1 MASTSTS
8 ATPIPGPN
16 GSRPA
21 APPSVDVDLT
31 VAGPPPAPPP
41 DPLRRPATEPASAG
55 PRATEPPGPAADP
68 PAPPAAPLAS
78 GGSLT
83 PGASGRPADSSLP
96 DPAALDRLW
105 QPQSLIPVPK
115 AVPRTGWRKGVYKVS
130 AGKVNPGPSS
140 AEAMRDDLRHQVT
153 KPLAARRG
161 ERIAVLSTKG
171 GVGKTT
177 TTLMLGHTLAIERGD
192 RIVAL
197 DANPDYGTL
206 GYRVSPDTQ
215 RTVRDLLD
223 ARQGIHSYPDVRAYT
238 TQAPSRLEVL
248 AGDADPAVSDAYTAQ
263 DYADSL
269 GILGQHYN
277 VILTDCG
284 TGVLHDAM
292 RAVLHMATQLVIV
305 TGPAV
310 DQARHADHLLRWLH
324 KHGADHLVGSA
335 VTVVNAARNDLAVDV
350 DGLEAHFQQIT
361 RSVVR
366 VPYDPVLAAG
376 GIDGL
381 DRLDR
386 ATQDAY
392 LALAAAVTA
401 GFGRDA

>member
-1 MASTSTS
+1 MTTSMSPAS
-8 ATPIPGPN
+8 IPN
-16 GSRPA
+16 GRT
-21 APPSVDVDLT
+21 APDDTDVDLT
-31 VAGPPPAPPP
+31 AAGPPPAPPR
-41 DPLRRPATEPASAG
+41 DDIRRI
-55 PRATEPPGPAADP
+55 P
-68 PAPPAAPLAS
+68 PAPPQRAAANGSAARAEVAPAPAS
-78 GGSLT
+78 ASAPVPAPAPVPTRARQPGS
-83 PGASGRPADSSLP
+83 SRP
-96 DPAALDRLW
+96 DPAVLDRLW
-105 QPQSLIPVPK
+105 QPQTLIPEPK

-140 AEAMRDDLRHQVT
+140 AEATRDDLRRQVT
-153 KPLAARRG
+153 TPLAARRG

-206 GYRVSPDTQ
+206 GYRVSPDTP

-335 VTVVNAARNDLAVDV
+335 VTVVNAARNDLAVDI
-350 DGLEAHFQQIT
+350 DGLEAHFCEIT
-361 RSVVR
+361 RAVVR
-366 VPYDPVLAAG
+366 IPYDPVLAAG

-392 LALAAAVTA
+392 LALAAAVCG
-401 GFGRDA
+401 GFGRDGV

>member
-1 MASTSTS
+1 MTDTSTPPS
-8 ATPIPGPN
+8 ATN
-16 GSRPA
+16 GRA
-21 APPSVDVDLT
+21 APPDDDVDVDLT
-31 VAGPPPAPPP
+31 ALGPPPAPPR
-41 DPLRRPATEPASAG
+41 DDLRRV
-55 PRATEPPGPAADP
+55 P
-68 PAPPAAPLAS
+68 PAPPRRPPAPAPADAAPAS
-78 GGSLT
+78 GGA
-83 PGASGRPADSSLP
+83 PAAAPAPADAPPAGESGLAESSLP

-105 QPQSLIPVPK
+105 QPQTLIPEPK
-115 AVPRTGWRKGVYKVS
+115 AVPRSGWRRGVYKVS

-140 AEAMRDDLRHQVT
+140 AEATRDDLRRQIT
-153 KPLAARRG
+153 TPLAARKG

-177 TTLMLGHTLAIERGD
+177 TTLMLGHTLAVERGD

-206 GYRVSPDTQ
+206 GYRVSPDTP

-263 DYADSL
+263 DHADTL
-269 GILGQHYN
+269 AILGQHYN

-305 TGPAV
+305 TGPVV

-350 DGLEAHFQQIT
+350 DGLEAHFRSIT
-361 RSVVR
+361 RAVVR

-386 ATQDAY
+386 STQDAY
-392 LALAAAVTA
+392 LELAASVCG
-401 GFGRDA
+401 GFGRDGV

>member
-1 MASTSTS
+1 MTDTSTPPS
-8 ATPIPGPN
+8 AIN
-16 GSRPA
+16 GRA
-21 APPSVDVDLT
+21 APPDDDVDVDLT
-31 VAGPPPAPPP
+31 ALGPPPAPPR
-41 DPLRRPATEPASAG
+41 DDLRRV
-55 PRATEPPGPAADP
+55 P
-68 PAPPAAPLAS
+68 PAPPRRPPAPAAATPPADVTPA
-78 GGSLT
+78 GGSGL
-83 PGASGRPADSSLP
+83 PESSLP

-105 QPQSLIPVPK
+105 QPQTLIPEPR
-115 AVPRTGWRKGVYKVS
+115 AVPRSGWRKGVYKVS

-140 AEAMRDDLRHQVT
+140 AEATRDDLRRQVT
-153 KPLAARRG
+153 TPLAARKG

-177 TTLMLGHTLAIERGD
+177 TTLMLGHTLAVERGD

-206 GYRVSPDTQ
+206 GYRVSPDTP

-263 DYADSL
+263 DYADTL
-269 GILGQHYN
+269 AILGQHYN

-350 DGLEAHFQQIT
+350 DGLEAHFRSIT
-361 RSVVR
+361 RAVVR

-386 ATQDAY
+386 TTQDAY
-392 LALAAAVTA
+392 LELAAAVCG
-401 GFGRDA
+401 GFGRDGV